1 LLQEFLTKKVKAN
14 LQIHPLIHTR
24 VDFIM
29 AEGGDEI
36 LSPEKKTRTLATLG
50 MGWEP
55 VQPLKSG
62 PVSQLHVRLF
72 RFGGAPVFHG
82 APHRELVKTLPVL

>member
-50 MGWEP
+50 MGWET
-55 VQPLKSG
+55 G
-62 PVSQLHVRLF
+62 PALEERT
-72 RFGGAPVFHG
+72 G
-82 APHRELVKTLPVL
+82 LPTAR